1 VTATKDLYKDEDTDM
16 GLALWVACALGST
29 VLGILIF
36 LGFLALLVV
45 NNFSSKLLNADFY
58 TRIFDE
64 QDAYNRIYDEVLLD
78 AEVRRSTGSLLGN
91 IPLVTHEEIVQPLRE
106 IIPPEYLRGQVQ
118 DNIHH
123 FISYLNEDS
132 DQLELYVELGPPLAK
147 VKPALFEFID
157 QRIGQLEAVEPDLN
171 QSPLEQL
178 TEARALTQFLFSELS
193 QGRVPSSFPSV
204 AAIPEPFRADL
215 FDALMAGLVAERSLD
230 ERVRQSLQLSSQ
242 NMRSAL
248 VAGDTHGF
256 LKQTARAVLDPVID
270 DGIANLKRD
279 LDLDRQGRLDL
290 IAAMAERNNE
300 VTEEGLRAEVANFR
314 DSVNR
319 IQTLGTTV
327 GLAVV
332 IGGTILMGLIH
343 LPSLT
348 NALRWPGLTLLLIGA
363 VLYVL
368 GQVLEATLPNRIISL
383 IDHWLIEG
391 RVEEISG
398 VPTSGI
404 DLIRDVLYSFG
415 QQLTEGVADPALV
428 LIIVGAALFGSSFVV
443 FAARSRLP
451 AVPWLRA

>member
-1 VTATKDLYKDEDTDM
+1 
-16 GLALWVACALGST
+16 
-29 VLGILIF
+29 
-36 LGFLALLVV
+36 
-45 NNFSSKLLNADFY
+45 
-58 TRIFDE
+58 
-64 QDAYNRIYDEVLLD
+64 
-78 AEVRRSTGSLLGN
+78 
-91 IPLVTHEEIVQPLRE
+91 
-106 IIPPEYLRGQVQ
+106 
-118 DNIHH
+118 
-123 FISYLNEDS
+123 
-132 DQLELYVELGPPLAK
+132 
-147 VKPALFEFID
+147 
-157 QRIGQLEAVEPDLN
+157 
-171 QSPLEQL
+171 
-178 TEARALTQFLFSELS
+178 
-193 QGRVPSSFPSV
+193 V

-332 IGGTILMGLIH
+332 IGGTILMGLIR

-415 QQLTEGVADPALV
+415 QQRAEGIADPPLV